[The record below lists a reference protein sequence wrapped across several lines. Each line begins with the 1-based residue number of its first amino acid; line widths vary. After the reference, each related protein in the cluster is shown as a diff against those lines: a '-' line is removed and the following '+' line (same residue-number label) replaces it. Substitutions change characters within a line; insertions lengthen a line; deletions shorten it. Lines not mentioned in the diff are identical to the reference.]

1 MVTTRREEVTQILQ
15 DWKDDSPAAADR
27 LMPLVYDELRHL
39 ARGYLQRERSA
50 HSLQATEIVHEAFLR
65 LVDQQTATWQD
76 RAHFFRVAAQTMRRI
91 LVDHAR
97 RELAEKRGG
106 EWNRVTF
113 DLAIDVAA
121 PRELDVVAL
130 DDALLDLAKLNPEH
144 SQIVELRYFGGLT
157 IEEVAKVLRVSPR
170 TVQREWRMARAWLRR
185 EIFSEKY
192 DHVGC

>member
-1 MVTTRREEVTQILQ
+1 MVTTRREVTQILQ
-15 DWKDDSPAAADR
+15 DWKDDSHAAADR

-39 ARGYLQRERSA
+39 ARGYLQHERSA

-121 PRELDVVAL
+121 PRDLDVVAL
-130 DDALLDLAKLNPEH
+130 DDALLDLAKLNPQH

-157 IEEVAKVLRVSPR
+157 VEEVAKVLRVSPR